1 MYGVVSLLCSLVRLV
16 VVLSAAAAA
25 DDAAAV
31 VSSKPGTIVRT
42 EAVSSRVVVSGTG
55 GAVIATVT
63 GRAVG
68 GRRVGGLVYVTDGVG
83 RCW

>member
-1 MYGVVSLLCSLVRLV
+1 MWGVVSLLCSLVRLV
-16 VVLSAAAAA
+16 VV
-25 DDAAAV
+25 
-31 VSSKPGTIVRT
+31 VSSKAPGTIVRT
-42 EAVSSRVVVSGTG
+42 ETVSSCRVVVSGTG